1 MTNTNPQFRHPGRA
15 AYELPTLL
23 KNLGDVSCA
32 AALTA
37 DQHHTVDAIA
47 AHAHDAVETITSG
60 IESIGAL
67 MSTVGHGAGEVAGGH
82 FAALGNLITHLAVEL
97 QQLHQVETDM
107 ASTLQSCCKRAAAG
121 RGPGG

>member
-1 MTNTNPQFRHPGRA
+1 MTNTNPQFCHPGRA

-23 KNLGDVSCA
+23 KNLGDVSVA
-32 AALTA
+32 VLTA

-67 MSTVGHGAGEVAGGH
+67 MSTVGHGADEVAGGH
-82 FAALGNLITHLAVEL
+82 FAALGALITHLAVEL
-97 QQLHQVETDM
+97 QHLHQVETDM
-107 ASTLQSCCKRAAAG
+107 ASTLQSCGKRAAAG